1 MFSLL
6 KKIEERERLM
16 MNQQKQIEEQLTPR
30 PADKR
35 VIEIEQR
42 VDSMIKKNAVSPSKP
57 WKIME
62 AHLEYE
68 SLKMKNSSPPK
79 SKIPTPKKIKAQLQ
93 GDEDEDTPKAN
104 QNQMSEAELARKFN
118 AQRAAMA
125 RGKII
130 PGLWKV

>member
-1 MFSLL
+1 
-6 KKIEERERLM
+6 M

-42 VDSMIKKNAVSPSKP
+42 VDSMIKKRNAVSPSKS

-62 AHLEYE
+62 ADLEYE
-68 SLKMKNSSPPK
+68 SLKIKNSSPPK
-79 SKIPTPKKIKAQLQ
+79 SRIPTPKRIKAQHQ
-93 GDEDEDTPKAN
+93 GDEDEDTPKSN

-130 PGLWKV
+130 AGLWKV